1 MNPRRKRLLAEKYK
15 NDPSRRE
22 FLWKGACAA
31 LTATGIASTIWD
43 LRGIRAA
50 AADQIAANDS
60 SLTADYKAMVCIF
73 LFGGNDGNNMIVPT
87 DAATYNA
94 YNTARGAIAIPMP
107 GQTGGLVTLNYTDP
121 QHTYGLHPGLAPIA
135 TLFNAGKAAV
145 LCNVGTLLAPLTQ
158 QQYKNKTV
166 AVPPQLFSHS
176 DQQLEWQ
183 TAVEDQA
190 PKTGWGG
197 RCADLLYSLN
207 SNNSVSMNISL
218 AGANT
223 YEVGDV
229 IHEYNVSTSGAVSLN
244 LPSSGQGP
252 AQLQALKDLIA
263 MNHTNLYES
272 AFADKMDTA
281 LTNASTLNDAIAP
294 TGTGFSFT
302 TAFPNTSL
310 GNQLKMIARLI
321 QASGNTTVPS
331 GAHATLGHNRQIFFA
346 SVGGYDLHA
355 TEGGTSGA
363 HANLFTDLANCMK
376 AFYDATV
383 QMGVAS
389 NVVQFTASDFSRTFP
404 ANGDA
409 GTDHGW
415 GNHQI
420 IVGGGVVGNK
430 LYGTF
435 PTLAVNGP
443 DDTSTGRWIPTTS
456 VEQYSATLAK
466 WFGVSPANMTQVFP
480 YLGRFATPDLGFM
493 G

>member
-1 MNPRRKRLLAEKYK
+1 MNSRRRRLLAEKYQ
-15 NDPSRRE
+15 NDPTRRE

-50 AADQIAANDS
+50 AADQISANDS
-60 SLTADYKAMVCIF
+60 SLTSDYKALVCIF

-87 DAATYNA
+87 DTATYAA
-94 YNTARGAIAIPMP
+94 YNAARGAIAIPMP
-107 GQTGGLVTLNYTDP
+107 GQPNGLLTLNYTDP
-121 QHTYGLHPGLAPIA
+121 LHTYGLHPNLAPIA
-135 TLFNAGKAAV
+135 TLFNQGKAAI

-158 QQYKNKTV
+158 QQYKNRTV

-197 RCADLLYSLN
+197 RTADMLYSLN
-207 SNNSVSMNISL
+207 TDNTVSMNISL

-223 YEVGDV
+223 FEIGDT
-229 IHEYNVSTSGAVSLN
+229 IHEYNVSTSGAVSLTIN
-244 LPSSGQGP
+244 GTQGP

-272 AFADKMDTA
+272 AFANKMDTA
-281 LTNASTLNDAIAP
+281 LTNAATLNDAIAP

-302 TAFPNTSL
+302 TPFPNTSL

-331 GAHATLGHNRQIFFA
+331 SGHKILGHNRQIFFA

-355 TEGGTSGA
+355 TEGGPTGA
-363 HANLFTDLANCMK
+363 HANLFTDLGNCMK
-376 AFYDATV
+376 ALYDATV
-383 QMGVAS
+383 QMGVANS
-389 NVVQFTASDFSRTFP
+389 VTQFTASDFCRTFP

-415 GNHQI
+415 GNHQMV
-420 IVGGGVVGNK
+420 VGGSVAGQK

-443 DDTSTGRWIPTTS
+443 DDTSTGRWIPTTA